1 MGYYLVNSLDSIYY
15 TDDTEDNSHLLKD
28 VTILMAVYNEDPD
41 EFTLSIEAVKSQ
53 GVKFIV
59 VGDSSLEPYRAIT
72 EKNGGLFFHKSKR
85 GGKRKAIAFGMQF
98 IDTEFV
104 LIVDS
109 DTILPEHAVPGL
121 LSKFT
126 PGVGGVSGVIKIIN
140 ENNPVSYSAEF
151 TERAREVIL
160 KSTAK
165 RGNTLTLDGACMM
178 FRTSVVKDFI
188 LSSDFTEPRFLGRPG
203 KLGDDRQLTGVV
215 INRGYRITRNFN
227 VVVRTR
233 AQKTYRSYFRQQVRW
248 SRAGWRFLF
257 RYIRDGTL
265 VKSGKFYALELLF
278 ISVLP
283 LSFLALLLT
292 KSYFF
297 VEPFIIHN
305 APLSFS
311 ILFERFVKTFV
322 AVPGMVTRFG
332 PRFEAH
338 TLITILDF
346 IGLGIYAAAVSMNM
360 LVNRLKTF
368 AYGSFA
374 LLILLVANIWGL
386 MTVWKQ
392 GSWLTR

>member
-1 MGYYLVNSLDSIYY
+1 MDSIYY
-15 TDDTEDNSHLLKD
+15 TDETEDNSHSLED

-41 EFTLSIEAVKSQ
+41 EFTSSIEAVKLQ

-59 VGDSSLEPYRAIT
+59 VGDSSLEPYRTIT
-72 EKNGGLFFHKSKR
+72 EKGGGRFIHKAER
-85 GGKRKAIAFGMQF
+85 EGKRKAISLGMQSV
-98 IDTEFV
+98 DTEFV

-109 DTILPEHAVPGL
+109 DTVLPENAVSGL

-126 PGVGGVSGVIKIIN
+126 PEVGGVSGVIKIIN
-140 ENNPVSYSAEF
+140 ENTPVSYSAEF

-160 KSTAK
+160 KSTAM

-178 FRTSVVKDFI
+178 FRASVVKDFM
-188 LSSDFTEPRFLGRPG
+188 LSSDFTDPMFLGRPG

-215 INRGYRITRNFN
+215 INKGYRVTRNFN

-265 VKSGKFYALELLF
+265 MKSGKFYAFELLF
-278 ISVLP
+278 ISILP
-283 LSFLALLLT
+283 LSFLALILT

-297 VEPFIIHN
+297 MSPFLFHN

-311 ILFERFVKTFV
+311 VMFERFVRVFV
-322 AVPGMVTRFG
+322 SVPGMVTRFG
-332 PRFEAH
+332 PMFEAH
-338 TLITILDF
+338 TILTVLNF
-346 IGLGIYAAAVSMNM
+346 IGVGIYATAVSLNI
-360 LVNRLKTF
+360 LVNRFKTF
-368 AYGSFA
+368 AYGSVA
-374 LLILLVANIWGL
+374 LLILLVSSIWGL
-386 MTVWKQ
+386 MTVWRQ

>member
-1 MGYYLVNSLDSIYY
+1 MGYYRVNCLDSIYY

-72 EKNGGLFFHKSKR
+72 EKNGGLFFHKSER

-140 ENNPVSYSAEF
+140 ENTPVSYSAEF

-188 LSSDFTEPRFLGRPG
+188 LSSDFTEPRFLA
-203 KLGDDRQLTGVV
+203 DRGSLVMTG
-215 INRGYRITRNFN
+215 N
-227 VVVRTR
+227 
-233 AQKTYRSYFRQQVRW
+233 
-248 SRAGWRFLF
+248 
-257 RYIRDGTL
+257 
-265 VKSGKFYALELLF
+265 
-278 ISVLP
+278 
-283 LSFLALLLT
+283 
-292 KSYFF
+292 
-297 VEPFIIHN
+297 
-305 APLSFS
+305 
-311 ILFERFVKTFV
+311 
-322 AVPGMVTRFG
+322 
-332 PRFEAH
+332 
-338 TLITILDF
+338 
-346 IGLGIYAAAVSMNM
+346 
-360 LVNRLKTF
+360 
-368 AYGSFA
+368 
-374 LLILLVANIWGL
+374 
-386 MTVWKQ
+386 
-392 GSWLTR
+392 